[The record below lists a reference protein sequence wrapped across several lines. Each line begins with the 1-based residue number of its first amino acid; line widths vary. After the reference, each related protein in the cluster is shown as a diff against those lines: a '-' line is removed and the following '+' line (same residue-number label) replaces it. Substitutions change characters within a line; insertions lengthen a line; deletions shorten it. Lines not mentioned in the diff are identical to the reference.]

1 MLKTLLATTSML
13 LTLAAPA
20 AQAAV
25 PERIDFTIAPSAK
38 TADAVQL
45 ELSYRTGRGQSRNS
59 GPIALREL
67 QGLSAAQ
74 LASTSGTPVRFRLVR
89 DAGTLDCDGVVRQQ
103 RGTGD
108 CRFAANPAFAG
119 ELARRGIAR
128 PTADQQFQLALHRA
142 DLAVVDELN
151 RQGYAKP
158 TPEDLVETGIFG
170 VTVARLRALDAAG
183 YRAGTVDK
191 LVEMSIHGVTPDY
204 IREMAAIGPA
214 YRRLPVD
221 QLVEMRIHGV
231 TPAKIRAFADAG
243 YPDLTRKQIMDM
255 SIHGVTPAFVQE
267 MASAGYGNL
276 PPEKL
281 VEMRI
286 FGVNA
291 DMARRANAAFGRRN

>member
-1 MLKTLLATTSML
+1 MLKTLLAATSML
-13 LTLAAPA
+13 LTLSAPA
-20 AQAAV
+20 AAAV
-25 PERIDFTIAPSAK
+25 PDRIDFTIAPTSKA
-38 TADAVQL
+38 ADRVQFG
-45 ELSYRTGRGQSRNS
+45 LSYRTARGKSQSSR
-59 GPIALREL
+59 PISLSEL

-89 DAGTLDCDGVVRQQ
+89 DAGTIDCDGIVRQQ

-108 CRFAANPAFAG
+108 CRFVADPAFAG
-119 ELARRGIAR
+119 ELARRGVAR
-128 PTADQQFQLALHRA
+128 PTIDQQFQLALHGA

-158 TPEDLVETGIFG
+158 SPEDLVETGIFG
-170 VTVARLRALDAAG
+170 ITAPRLRALDAAG

-214 YRRLPVD
+214 YRKLPVD

-231 TPAKIRAFADAG
+231 TPAKIRAFAEVG
-243 YPDLTRKQIMDM
+243 YPNLTRKQIMDM
-255 SIHGVTPAFVQE
+255 AIHGVTPAFVQE

-291 DMARRANAAFGRRN
+291 DMARRANAAVGRRN